1 MKLNHLAAALT
12 FLLIVLLEAFENP
25 FDFSPFVESL
35 LTPDWFAIVC
45 FYWAAHQHLR
55 VPPLA
60 MWLIG
65 FLMDVL
71 TSTPFGLH
79 SVTATLAILLGH
91 RLVDSES
98 GQLGLLKLGFLV
110 LLVVLSGTVKSIV
123 FMFVDMPVSYS
134 IFSSLLPVLS
144 SAVAWLILSN
154 LFDSVL
160 KPPPDFY

>member
-1 MKLNHLAAALT
+1 MKLNYFAVTLT
-12 FLLIVLLEAFENP
+12 FLLIFLLAAFENP

-35 LTPDWFAIVC
+35 LTPDWFAVVC
-45 FYWAAHQHLR
+45 FYWAAHQQLR

-60 MWLIG
+60 LWLVGI
-65 FLMDVL
+65 LMDVL
-71 TSTPFGLH
+71 MSTPFGLH

-91 RLVDSES
+91 RLVGSES

-110 LLVVLSGTVKSIV
+110 LLVMLSGTVKSIV
-123 FMFVDMPVSYS
+123 FMFVDMPVSYTIS
-134 IFSSLLPVLS
+134 SSLLPVLS
-144 SAVAWLILSN
+144 SALVWLILSN